1 MTTTLSSGAILVAL
15 LSVSCLPSP
24 DYKMMEK
31 EAELRYI
38 AETDELYLMEVQRD
52 LRINPEKADVLK
64 ELAGGH
70 RRYPP
75 EGGILSI
82 DIDADLSKE
91 RARIAERR
99 EEGEERVEDRLALRT
114 FDLFEDVEVLE
125 AGLFHEEGTLSLY
138 RLSRT
143 KNATAW
149 VDLINDW
156 VNAGLIEESD
166 KYREIHGEFSEGAHP
181 WSEAADAGFS
191 LETATLWE
199 DRARSDEPWVK
210 LSDQGIHISFP
221 IKGSEV
227 AGTIRYLAEKERYF
241 DAYQMQLLRNLS
253 DMRVSDGELELWLR
267 PGVDG
272 FYRVPTEPPG
282 EYRPKLGAGTEEH
295 AQVVKQLKES
305 VGFVEFDRRA
315 LLSRFGLAS
324 AESEPR

>member
-1 MTTTLSSGAILVAL
+1 MTSSLSSGALLVAVL
-15 LSVSCLPSP
+15 PVSCLPSP

-31 EAELRYI
+31 EAELRYV

-52 LRINPEKADVLK
+52 LRINLANADVLE

-75 EGGILSI
+75 EGGMLSI
-82 DIDADLSKE
+82 DIDADLSEE
-91 RARIAERR
+91 RARIAKRR
-99 EEGEERVEDRLALRT
+99 EEGEERAVDQLALRT

-125 AGLFHEEGTLSLY
+125 AGLFREVGTFSLY

-156 VNAGLIEESD
+156 LNAGVIEESD
-166 KYREIHGEFSEGAHP
+166 KYRERHGEFSEGAHP
-181 WSEAADAGFS
+181 WSEAADVGFS
-191 LETATLWE
+191 LETAISWE

-210 LSDQGIHISFP
+210 LSDKGMHISFP
-221 IKGSEV
+221 IKGPEV
-227 AGTIRYLAEKERYF
+227 AASIRYLAEKGRYF
-241 DAYQMQLLRNLS
+241 DSYQMQLLRNLS
-253 DMRVSDGELELWLR
+253 DVRVSDGEMELWLR

-272 FYRVPTEPPG
+272 FYRVPTEPLG
-282 EYRPKLGAGTEEH
+282 EYQPKLGAGTEEH
-295 AQVVKQLKES
+295 AQVVKRLKES
-305 VGFVEFDRRA
+305 VGFAEFGRQA

-324 AESEPR
+324 AEPEPR